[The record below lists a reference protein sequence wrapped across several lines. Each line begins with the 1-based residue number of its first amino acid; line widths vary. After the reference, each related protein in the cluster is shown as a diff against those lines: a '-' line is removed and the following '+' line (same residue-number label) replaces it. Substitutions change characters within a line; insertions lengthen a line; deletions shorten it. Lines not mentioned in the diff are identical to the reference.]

1 VTRYQAANFAEGHY
15 MQVEV
20 AAMTKSSD
28 DPELAQRFLSF
39 MLSPAFQETI
49 PTAQW
54 MYPAIDLPGGLPPA
68 YDKLVD
74 PSRPLLMPPQD
85 VAMRRKAWVD
95 EWLQAVSQ

>member
-1 VTRYQAANFAEGHY
+1 
-15 MQVEV
+15 
-20 AAMTKSSD
+20 
-28 DPELAQRFLSF
+28 
-39 MLSPAFQETI
+39 
-49 PTAQW
+49 